1 MEEVKSLQKKYC
13 SQTMMIS
20 ICVALFF
27 ILLGHKPIAKG
38 FLLASIF
45 SVINFVVMAQLS
57 PKQLNKTR
65 LKANSVAIL
74 SIILRYAIMAIP
86 LIIAVKMSS
95 LDFIAAA
102 AGLFAVQ
109 FVIILDQVILKRF
122 TLMRKV

>member
-13 SQTMMIS
+13 SQTMMMS
-20 ICVALFF
+20 ICVAFFF

-57 PKQLNKTR
+57 TKQLNKTR